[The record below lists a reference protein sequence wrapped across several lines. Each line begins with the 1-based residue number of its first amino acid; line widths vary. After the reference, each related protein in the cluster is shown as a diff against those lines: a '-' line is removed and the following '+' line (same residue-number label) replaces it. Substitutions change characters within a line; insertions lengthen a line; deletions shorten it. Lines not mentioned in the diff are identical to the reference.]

1 MTTHGLRGFLN
12 RSYPVAAGLA
22 ALTAALDA
30 KAGDVALEPALD
42 ARLRELLAALGAAD
56 VMEGLSPEEAAQFAS
71 EIRQLLRVQAK
82 LLTPRTRATSWSY
95 DDPQLLQEFGDF
107 ARYHAHALARMV
119 VPALDGLAARFGGP
133 DAAFL
138 DVGVGV
144 AGLAVELAR
153 LYPSLRVVGIDVF
166 EPALRLARENV
177 ARAGVGDRVTLR
189 AQGAEQL
196 DDDRA
201 FDLAWIPSLF
211 MPEPILPAA
220 VERTHRAL
228 RPGGWLVF
236 VTTNVDGRDP
246 LQAAFWRFTTTMFG
260 GPCWSAAEGEALLR
274 AHGFSD
280 VRALPAPPGT
290 PAAFVVG
297 RRAAAA

>member
-12 RSYPVAAGLA
+12 RSYPMAAGLA

-42 ARLRELLAALGAAD
+42 ARL
-56 VMEGLSPEEAAQFAS
+56 
-71 EIRQLLRVQAK
+71 
-82 LLTPRTRATSWSY
+82 
-95 DDPQLLQEFGDF
+95 
-107 ARYHAHALARMV
+107 
-119 VPALDGLAARFGGP
+119 
-133 DAAFL
+133 
-138 DVGVGV
+138 
-144 AGLAVELAR
+144 
-153 LYPSLRVVGIDVF
+153 YPSLRIVGIDVF